1 MRYAEKILTS
11 LYALLKSKVEQIRGA
26 WIDAKPELELRERL
40 ELELEVKL
48 DPGFETEIEML
59 HYDSASKVLKPIKR

>member
-11 LYALLKSKVEQIRGA
+11 LYALLKSKVGQIRGA
-26 WIDAKPELELRERL
+26 WIDAKPELELRER
-40 ELELEVKL
+40 LELEVKL